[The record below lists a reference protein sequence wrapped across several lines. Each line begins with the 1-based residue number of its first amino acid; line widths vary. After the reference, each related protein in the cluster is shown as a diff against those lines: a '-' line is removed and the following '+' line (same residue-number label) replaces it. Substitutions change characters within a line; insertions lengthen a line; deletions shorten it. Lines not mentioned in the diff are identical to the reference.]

1 MSPPEFRILLKRSEP
16 TLPLPARELV
26 YEHSRKA
33 KCYCFGLIPTSN
45 GYLAKVQSLVDIDLM
60 LTPEATR
67 SLSKINLTPIA
78 PPDLLARKTVF
89 VRQVEPFVGERSE
102 SELKAEIQ
110 KLNPSVRIDKVV
122 KIPNRTRMFKILL
135 LDAHSVELILH
146 EGFKAFNCRISP
158 SQISAESR
166 TRLVNCYKCYAIE
179 KHDTRH
185 CPYPTVTRCS
195 NCAASDHIHINCP
208 TPSSQKCFNCKFA
221 GKPFEDHH
229 TLQSRCPIRKA
240 ELKLKRDACD
250 SANKQTYAGAAAPT
264 PHLPPRHSLLP
275 LPGSTIPPLLSLPGL
290 TAPPPLP
297 QPTRPKPQLP
307 NRPRNNPTPTPAK
320 PPTPTQPRA
329 ANPTRPKSPIQMA
342 FTPAD
347 PKTILRMTAILIDAH
362 LVSANMNTSYRARAE
377 AAILKNFGIVVA
389 LPESSAHTA
398 AAMISSSETLVEEI
412 QSPLPTYSP
421 VQKSPSP
428 PKIPTPR
435 VFPPPFLIT
444 EPIPEPS
451 LAAPT
456 YSPIRKSP
464 SVSPSKSHSDSPSR
478 SPSVSPS
485 KSAPISPSKSPSA
498 SPTRDVLSSEVSTS
512 PSPSHSSS
520 ATVSDYE
527 DGCDSPPKPNPFTP
541 VKRKNTSPHQ
551 GTPSKASRKL
561 PIFFANAT
569 KK

>member
-1 MSPPEFRILLKRSEP
+1 MSPPEFRILLKSSKP

-45 GYLAKVQSLVDIDLM
+45 GYLAKVQSLVDIELM
-60 LTPEATR
+60 LKPEAIR
-67 SLSKINLTPIA
+67 SLSKLHLTPIA

-89 VRQVEPFVGERSE
+89 VRQVETFVGEHSE

-110 KLNPSVRIDKVV
+110 KLNPSVKVDKVV
-122 KIPNRTRMFKILL
+122 KIPNRTKMFKILL
-135 LDAHSVELILH
+135 VDAHSVEFILH
-146 EGFKAFNCRISP
+146 EGFKAFSCRISP
-158 SQISAESR
+158 SQITSESR
-166 TRLVNCYKCYAIE
+166 TRLVNCYICYAIE
-179 KHDTRH
+179 QHETKY
-185 CPYPTVTRCS
+185 CPHPSITRCS
-195 NCAASDHIHINCP
+195 NCAASDHTHRNCP
-208 TPSSQKCFNCKFA
+208 APSSQKCINCKIA
-221 GKPFEDHH
+221 GKPFDHH

-240 ELKLKRDACD
+240 ETKSKRNACD
-250 SANKQTYAGAAAPT
+250 SAKKQTYAGAVAPT

-290 TAPPPLP
+290 TASPQLP
-297 QPTRPKPQLP
+297 QQTRPKPRLP
-307 NRPRNNPTPTPAK
+307 NRPRNNPTPALAK
-320 PPTPTQPRA
+320 SPTPTQPRA
-329 ANPTRPKSPIQMA
+329 EIPTRPKSPIQIA
-342 FTPAD
+342 FNPAD

-362 LVSANMNTSYRARAE
+362 LVSANTNTSYKARAE
-377 AAILKNFGIVVA
+377 AAILNNFGIVVA
-389 LPESSAHTA
+389 LPESSARTA

-412 QSPLPTYSP
+412 ERPLPTYSP

-428 PKIPTPR
+428 PKTPTPR

-444 EPIPEPS
+444 EPIPEPC

-464 SVSPSKSHSDSPSR
+464 SK

-485 KSAPISPSKSPSA
+485 KSPSLSPSKSPSV

-520 ATVSDYE
+520 ATGSDYE
-527 DGCDSPPKPNPFTP
+527 DGRDSPPKPNPFTP
-541 VKRKNTSPHQ
+541 MKRKNASPHQ

-561 PIFFANAT
+561 PIFFANAD